1 MPMTDTPVHNGVNVQ
16 ALLDARGALSQA
28 PEAAQFKWRVSCEWK
43 RGTRSVSTVEGYFSL
58 GEEHTHKT
66 SHSFDSDLPETF
78 ASEDIGTNATEF
90 ALVGPQIGALLTDP

>member
-1 MPMTDTPVHNGVNVQ
+1 MTGVVRVEEGNAQ
-16 ALLDARGALSQA
+16 RLYSRGL
-28 PEAAQFKWRVSCEWK
+28 FRLG
-43 RGTRSVSTVEGYFSL
+43 RGT
-58 GEEHTHKT
+58 HHKT